1 MWRVPAASTLSW
13 HSKRLRVV
21 AMAGGAR
28 HIRAGGWRPASGW
41 TRKPA
46 YRRVV
51 QMAARRSLEPYV
63 AGSNPAPP
71 ANRSRMRIRSGELS
85 VVEGSRDR
93 VLAAADP
100 WMVFRPVLR
109 PYEAGACGRALADGL
124 IAVRQGCSSMAEPL
138 ADAGS
143 SPAASRLDGP
153 WCRPR
158 PQPGNGVERSKTRQL
173 RQHHVAMVNASRIC
187 TDHDGGYARGCS
199 SEDRAPAFN
208 PEVAEFESRQPTNTR
223 IAQLVERRSPKPQA
237 GSSNLPPRAN
247 RPTGRAA
254 CPTGRVAPSE
264 DAAECRPGVGC
275 DPVGWFRLILDTQ
288 SLGSQWFP

>member
-1 MWRVPAASTLSW
+1 MWRVPTASTLSW
-13 HSKRLRVV
+13 YSKRLRVV

-71 ANRSRMRIRSGELS
+71 ANHSRMWARSRELS
-85 VVEGSRDR
+85 VVEGSRGWSR
-93 VLAAADP
+93 
-100 WMVFRPVLR
+100 RPPIRGWFSGRCFAHTKLTR
-109 PYEAGACGRALADGL
+109 IGRALADGL
-124 IAVRQGCSSMAEPL
+124 IAVRKGCSSMAEPL

-143 SPAASRLDGP
+143 SPAAPRLDGP

-158 PQPGNGVERSKTRQL
+158 PQPGNGLERSKTRHL

-187 TDHDGGYARGCS
+187 ADHDGGYARGCS
-199 SEDRAPAFN
+199 S
-208 PEVAEFESRQPTNTR
+208 AE
-223 IAQLVERRSPKPQA
+223 
-237 GSSNLPPRAN
+237 
-247 RPTGRAA
+247 
-254 CPTGRVAPSE
+254 
-264 DAAECRPGVGC
+264 
-275 DPVGWFRLILDTQ
+275 
-288 SLGSQWFP
+288 

>member
-1 MWRVPAASTLSW
+1 MPVTSGPADGVQRV
-13 HSKRLRVV
+13 
-21 AMAGGAR
+21 GGRANR
-28 HIRAGGWRPASGW
+28 HIGGWCNL
-41 TRKPA
+41 
-46 YRRVV
+46 
-51 QMAARRSLEPYV
+51 AARRSLEPYV
-63 AGSNPAPP
+63 AGSSPAPP
-71 ANRSRMRIRSGELS
+71 ANHSRMWARSGELS

-124 IAVRQGCSSMAEPL
+124 ITVRQGCSSMAEPL

-143 SPAASRLDGP
+143 SPAAPRLDGP

-158 PQPGNGVERSKTRQL
+158 PQPGNGLERSKTRHL

-187 TDHDGGYARGCS
+187 ADHDGGYARGCS

-208 PEVAEFESRQPTNTR
+208 PEVAEFESRQPTNH
-223 IAQLVERRSPKPQA
+223 
-237 GSSNLPPRAN
+237 PRVQ
-247 RPTGRAA
+247 AA

-264 DAAECRPGVGC
+264 GAAECRS
-275 DPVGWFRLILDTQ
+275 R
-288 SLGSQWFP
+288 